1 MASANGPDRAAHTD
15 PGLEAGV
22 VRVMAQA
29 PGQTGITVN
38 GIAPGGTA
46 SRTLLAVQPDAG
58 VGAMQRCRL
67 QCRRA
72 LWAV

>member
-1 MASANGPDRAAHTD
+1 
-15 PGLEAGV
+15 
-22 VRVMAQA
+22 MAQA

-38 GIAPGGTA
+38 AIAPDGTA
-46 SRTLLAVQPDAG
+46 SYTLLAVRPDAG

-72 LWAV
+72 LRAV